1 MRNAMFRSRGITI
14 LFTESTKSD
23 SIIGIVRFWLFFPF
37 FIQMEKHAFQ
47 LECQLHVLR
56 SQIENLIKYS
66 MEKNDNV
73 ESKSFFFLFSFM
85 KLMRW
90 MSTFMAFKLLELLT
104 INKSFLSNY
113 MKIFL
118 LFFSLFHS
126 SFSSI
131 TPHQR
136 SKWMP
141 NVWQERLLDL
151 ISIFRTVKWFKYF
164 FLQSNSRTF
173 LSSFE
178 DEKRKKVR
186 LLNFNDFHWIV
197 SLISQIFIRL
207 KRFVTR
213 SSNDLSTSPMDFP
226 FQQSKTINLLNWNSN
241 DIQIS
246 CSKREWM
253 HKMTTENRK
262 ESL

>member
-118 LFFSLFHS
+118 LFFSLFYS

-164 FLQSNSRTF
+164 FSSIKFQNISFVIRRRETKK
-173 LSSFE
+173 SSFVE
-178 DEKRKKVR
+178 
-186 LLNFNDFHWIV
+186 F
-197 SLISQIFIRL
+197 
-207 KRFVTR
+207 
-213 SSNDLSTSPMDFP
+213 
-226 FQQSKTINLLNWNSN
+226 
-241 DIQIS
+241 
-246 CSKREWM
+246 
-253 HKMTTENRK
+253 
-262 ESL
+262 